1 VMAFILR
8 VRVGVEWVDTF
19 HDDKCKQ
26 ANLSYCDD
34 QAEGFYNT
42 MGGHGHIQVFDWGQD
57 NAWET
62 DFTHPDFGGDS
73 LDWSDNVHFCM
84 FDSHGGNWDNLLHI
98 AFASQHRFCL
108 SSSDEWRL
116 GAKSLKWIIF
126 AGCDAVLGT
135 SPGQVGGVWFG
146 PMQGV
151 HIVMGYLGTS
161 ADSWWTAGLGSDVA
175 GDVCGGGTIATSWV
189 DRAYSFWTGDH
200 SIAIAAGSSQDEALN
215 RRENETLNWRDYAVT
230 STSWLAWKW
239 RS

>member
-1 VMAFILR
+1 MAFVLT

-19 HDDKCKQ
+19 HADKCKQ
-26 ANLSYCDD
+26 ANLSYCGD

-42 MGGHGHIQVFDWGQD
+42 MGSHGHVKVFDWGQD

-84 FDSHGGNWDNLLHI
+84 FDSHGGNWDDILHI
-98 AFASQHRFCL
+98 AFAAQHRFCF

-116 GAKSLKWIIF
+116 GAKSLKWMIF

-135 SPGQVGGVWFG
+135 SPAQVGGVWFG

-175 GDVCGGGTIATSWV
+175 GDVCGGGAIATSWV

-200 SIAIAAGSSQDEALN
+200 SIAIAAGATQDEAIN